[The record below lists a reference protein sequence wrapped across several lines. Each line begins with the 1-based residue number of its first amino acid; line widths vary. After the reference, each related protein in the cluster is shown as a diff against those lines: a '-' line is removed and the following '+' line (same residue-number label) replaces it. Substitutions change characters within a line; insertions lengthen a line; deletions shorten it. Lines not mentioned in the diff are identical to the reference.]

1 MSFAKPKDKR
11 SCSKEQI
18 KSPQRVS
25 SGKKLIQQNIHN
37 RLILHPCNKQQQNLF
52 AQFSK
57 REHTPNQSPSLK
69 AHHLHTISGDQMSS
83 PRETKRFTH
92 QASNIRLNTSMSHVD
107 RIDKLEENLN
117 RVCCNLDSI
126 LPLLNL
132 LDSQLLKN
140 GQTQEQILRN
150 SSSSANLFQKNESFF
165 TLCKKLN
172 DHEHK
177 IQQQEKVIQSLK
189 EKMDKRDH
197 SYSFFN
203 QSSNRSFQI
212 GGKENMQSELQ
223 NAIKQLKLEE
233 KISQIEINFTRELE
247 QQKQSKSNSQSQ
259 RELELQI
266 SQLQKQIDE
275 IQAQQE
281 KQCEIQVSQYSQL
294 QSNIINISNKIPNL
308 NQNIISLQRNSDSS
322 SIVNHQIN
330 AINDQISEFKEFKQ
344 FCWKEMDSLW
354 RNIGHLFCEVEM
366 RNLNDLQQKIDSQL
380 QEIPSTLSQ
389 HEKILKIQIIEYFNL
404 LSSIEKF
411 NHLNQQR
418 LMSQLKE
425 YNQQIDKLYKQ
436 LQSNYN
442 NFTFK
447 EMDMYQQEIETLED
461 RFINIKFQIEGT
473 KQKMIFELK
482 KLEEK
487 QQSLESS
494 KLSML
499 GMDYFNKELVKQDLL
514 IIDHLKQKIQQLMD
528 DVGKNIKQI
537 SDESDTIMYRLTNQI
552 KNGAISLDRAKRN
565 SSSFQKS
572 FRGSEQ
578 DSFVGSKNFRKYTFG
593 QSDEI
598 IYQPYTQNQ
607 FFIQLQAIQT
617 DQGDEIKEY

>member
-37 RLILHPCNKQQQNLF
+37 RLVLNPYNKQQQNLF
-52 AQFSK
+52 AQFTK
-57 REHTPNQSPSLK
+57 REHTPNQSPNSK

-83 PRETKRFTH
+83 PRETKRFTY
-92 QASNIRLNTSMSHVD
+92 QASNIRLNTSISHVD

-117 RVCCNLDSI
+117 RVCYNLDSI

-132 LDSQLLKN
+132 LDSQLLKS
-140 GQTQEQILRN
+140 GQTQEQNLSN

-172 DHEHK
+172 DHEFK
-177 IQQQEKVIQSLK
+177 IQQQEKIIQSLK
-189 EKMDKRDH
+189 DKMDKRDH
-197 SYSFFN
+197 GYSFFN
-203 QSSNRSFQI
+203 SSSNRSFQI
-212 GGKENMQSELQ
+212 GGKENMQTELQ

-233 KISQIEINFTRELE
+233 RISQIEFNFTRELE
-247 QQKQSKSNSQSQ
+247 QQKISKQNSQQ
-259 RELELQI
+259 QKELELQI
-266 SQLQKQIDE
+266 SILQKQIDE
-275 IQAQQE
+275 IQAKQE
-281 KQCEIQVSQYSQL
+281 KQREIQESQYSQL
-294 QSNIINISNKIPNL
+294 QNNIINISNKIPNL
-308 NQNIISLQRNSDSS
+308 NQNIISFQRNSDSS
-322 SIVNHQIN
+322 QTVNNQIN

-366 RNLNDLQQKIDSQL
+366 RNINDLQQKIDSQL
-380 QEIPSTLSQ
+380 QEIPTTLSQ

-487 QQSLESS
+487 QQLLESS
-494 KLSML
+494 KQSML
-499 GMDYFNKELVKQDLL
+499 GIEYFNKELVKQDLL
-514 IIDHLKQKIQQLMD
+514 IIDHLKQKIKQLMD

-552 KNGAISLDRAKRN
+552 KNGIISLDRAKRN

-572 FRGSEQ
+572 FRGSEY
-578 DSFVGSKNFRKYTFG
+578 DSFVGCKNVRKYTFG

-617 DQGDEIKEY
+617 DQNDEIKEF